1 MKKLFSILILTGF
14 LSAAIA
20 QTAGESSNFT
30 VKSTPKSVLNNKH
43 LQPGNV
49 IEKFNFKDLNGNTY
63 TLESL
68 KGKVVV
74 LNFWFA
80 SCKPCIE
87 EVDKLNALVKKYA
100 KSNVVFLSPTFEN
113 ADICKRFITK
123 YGLNTIVCP
132 NQKTYAKQLELIYY
146 PTNIVLDKDGFVYK
160 TFSGST
166 DYIEKV
172 ISVELDFLLRM

>member
-1 MKKLFSILILTGF
+1 MYRGSRQTKCIGKKIREVQCRFYFS
-14 LSAAIA
+14 
-20 QTAGESSNFT
+20 
-30 VKSTPKSVLNNKH
+30 H
-43 LQPGNV
+43 
-49 IEKFNFKDLNGNTY
+49 
-63 TLESL
+63 
-68 KGKVVV
+68 
-74 LNFWFA
+74 
-80 SCKPCIE
+80 
-87 EVDKLNALVKKYA
+87 
-100 KSNVVFLSPTFEN
+100 
-113 ADICKRFITK
+113 ICKRFITK